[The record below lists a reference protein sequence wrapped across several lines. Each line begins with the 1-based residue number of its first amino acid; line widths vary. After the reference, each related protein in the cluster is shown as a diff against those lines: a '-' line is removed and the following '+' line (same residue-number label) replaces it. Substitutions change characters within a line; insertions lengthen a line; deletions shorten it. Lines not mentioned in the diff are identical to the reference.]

1 MKNIKRSAALIICLA
16 FMQIMCIVMS
26 AAKSDT
32 VYLGG
37 MPFGVRFYT
46 GKLTVNG
53 FGEVDGAG
61 GAVSPAKDAGLC
73 ENDIILKIDEKK
85 VESVDDVTG
94 AVTKSGGKEL
104 KFTVSRSSKEL
115 VIPVTPVL
123 SESMGEF
130 RIGLWLKDGTAG
142 IGTVTYVIPKT
153 GAFGG
158 LGHGICDGSNGKL
171 CDISKGIVSEVTING
186 VKIGKSGDPGELKGI
201 FTTDK
206 SGTVSLNTDHGV
218 FGVLSDPKE
227 YCGTL
232 KEIKIGTR
240 DDLHEGDAVIYCT
253 VDDAGICEYDVK
265 IRPDS
270 GSDSPGSSFMIEVC
284 DQNLIE
290 KTGGIVQGMSGSPI
304 VQDGVLVGA
313 VTHVLISD
321 PTRGYGIYIDAML
334 DCMPDVLK

>member
-1 MKNIKRSAALIICLA
+1 MKKIKRSAALIICLV
-16 FMQIMCIVMS
+16 FIQIMCISMS

-46 GKLTVNG
+46 GKLCVNG

-61 GAVSPAKDAGLC
+61 GAVSPAKEAGIC
-73 ENDIILKIDEKK
+73 ENDIILKVDDKK
-85 VESVDDVTG
+85 VENAEDVTG

-104 KFTVSRSSKEL
+104 KFTVQRGGKEL
-115 VIPVTPVL
+115 VIPIKPVL
-123 SESMGEF
+123 SESSGEF

-142 IGTVTYVIPKT
+142 IGTVTYIKPKT

-158 LGHGICDGSNGKL
+158 LGHGICDSTDGSL
-171 CDISKGIVSEVTING
+171 CDISKGVVSEVTING
-186 VKIGKSGDPGELKGI
+186 VKLGKSGDPGELKGI
-201 FTTDK
+201 FTTEK
-206 SGTVSLNTDHGV
+206 SGSVSSNTEHGV
-218 FGVLSDPKE
+218 FGVLSDPEE

-232 KEIKIGTR
+232 KEIKIGKR
-240 DDLHEGDAVIYCT
+240 EDLHDGDAVIYCT
-253 VDDAGICEYDVK
+253 VDEIGICEYDVK
-265 IRPDS
+265 ISTDA
-270 GSDSPGSSFMIEVC
+270 GSDSPNSSFLVEVC
-284 DQNLIE
+284 DKELIE

-334 DCMPDVLK
+334 DDMPELLR